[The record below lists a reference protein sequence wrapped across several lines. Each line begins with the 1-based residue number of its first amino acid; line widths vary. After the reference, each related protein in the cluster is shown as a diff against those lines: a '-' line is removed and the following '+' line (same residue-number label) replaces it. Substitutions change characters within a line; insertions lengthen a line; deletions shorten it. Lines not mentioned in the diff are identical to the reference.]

1 MKASLSLL
9 LLEVELKYGR
19 KNFQQQSKSIFLGNL
34 YKIFSLWCIFL
45 QELTIHDNESLLQ
58 AEKF

>member
-1 MKASLSLL
+1 MKAALSLL

-45 QELTIHDNESLLQ
+45 QELTIQDHESLL
-58 AEKF
+58 